1 MKFRKFRENVCAR
14 AACGPRGGA
23 TVSAVA
29 ANTLFYSP
37 MTLPTHLNH
46 RFSGFEFPWPNHSSA
61 VSPDINP
68 FRTRTQMSFGHG
80 VNKSFTASSPTAD
93 LVTWAANSI
102 EYELLAGGDSAQK
115 D

>member
-14 AACGPRGGA
+14 AAGGPRGGA

-61 VSPDINP
+61 VSPDIKLNVSPLLLSVATTWSTLAVEALRP
-68 FRTRTQMSFGHG
+68 FLT
-80 VNKSFTASSPTAD
+80 
-93 LVTWAANSI
+93 
-102 EYELLAGGDSAQK
+102 LLRPLLSDATI
-115 D
+115 